1 MSDIASSDPAVRPV
15 IPPGTA
21 GSPGADI
28 PGGDVPSVVIVDAD
42 DRTRASLVGLL
53 GIRGRVRVLG
63 DAAQAKAA
71 VTLIRDCHP
80 DVIVLDPRL
89 PDLEGGLLAIRIDPD
104 PRPPG
109 PHPRDGS
116 DRQRRARIRGGG
128 RRRVRPQDLPPR
140 RARRRRRALRHRAA
154 SRAAAS
160 GAHHG
165 LVR

>member
-21 GSPGADI
+21 GSPGDDVRS
-28 PGGDVPSVVIVDAD
+28 DVPSVVIVDAD

-71 VTLIRDCHP
+71 VNLIRDCHP

-89 PDLEGGLLAIRIDPD
+89 PDLEGGLLAIHTIRTLDPD
-104 PRPPG
+104 IRILAMG
-109 PHPRDGS
+109 PQGN
-116 DRQRRARIRGGG
+116 
-128 RRRVRPQDLPPR
+128 VEM
-140 RARRRRRALRHRAA
+140 
-154 SRAAAS
+154 AAAEA
-160 GAHHG
+160 GADAF
-165 LVR
+165 VRKTFRPDELADAVVRCATVKRSAPERPETGRDDA